1 MKQIKVSK
9 IILSF
14 SLLLFLALP
23 QSALALSI
31 DAYQVGVDD
40 TAITDWLSNYGSSK
54 VVEDFEGA
62 TPGWYQSLGTNIGT
76 FSITENTLP
85 GTGNTSYN
93 VKVENSNEPF
103 FEIRNYDAD
112 GRFNTTPESGGEG
125 YLDSA
130 DITEIK
136 LALDS
141 GYRAL
146 YFYMTDPGDVGAFTS
161 TSADGVTKTIG
172 PGQDN
177 ASLWFVGIDAGLD
190 NISTI
195 TWSTN
200 DHTNDGFGLDGFTRV
215 PEPATLLLFGAGLA
229 GLAGFARRRKF
240 NKS

>member
-1 MKQIKVSK
+1 MKQIKVGK
-9 IILSF
+9 IILSL
-14 SLLLFLALP
+14 SLLLFLAVP

-40 TAITDWLSNYGSSK
+40 LAITDWLSNYGSSK

-62 TPGWYQSLGTNIGT
+62 TPDWYQSLDTNIGT
-76 FSITENTLP
+76 FGITNNTLP
-85 GTGNTSYN
+85 GTGETSYSS
-93 VKVENSNEPF
+93 KVGDSDEAF
-103 FEIRNYDAD
+103 FEIRDYDAD
-112 GRFNTTPESGGEG
+112 GRFNTTPETGGER

-130 DITEIK
+130 DITEIE
-136 LALDS
+136 LALNS

-161 TSADGVTKTIG
+161 TSADGNSVTIG

-177 ASLWFVGIDAGLD
+177 ATLWFVGIDAGLD

-215 PEPATLLLFGAGLA
+215 PEPASLLLLGAGLV
-229 GLAGFARRRKF
+229 GLAGFARRRRS
-240 NKS
+240 NRS